1 MGNPVE
7 HYATDWKA
15 KLMQY
20 KMLIDGNWTDALDGE
35 TWQVVNPATEAPVA
49 AVPFGGAAEVEA
61 AIDAADRAL
70 PAWSG
75 MTAYER
81 GAILRDVADALRS
94 RADELAPIM
103 TAECGKPLGEA
114 KGEWGACAD
123 LFDWFAEE
131 GKRAYGRAIP
141 ARKADKRLLS
151 LPQPLGVVATITA
164 WNFPAYLL
172 ARKWAGALAAGCT
185 IVGRPSELTPMSA
198 MALASVMVEAGIP
211 RGVVNLVNGE
221 PGVMGAALLADP
233 RVRKLSFTGSQ
244 RVGQLLM
251 RGAAAGIKKLGM
263 ELGGSAPVL
272 VFADSDMQWAA
283 QQGVMAKFRNNG
295 QVCISPT
302 RFYVEQPALEDFLDA
317 AKVETE
323 KLVVGDG
330 MRAEVTNGPMVSAAG
345 RDKVERFV
353 ADALGKD
360 AALVCGGARPPIE
373 RGYFYQPTVLTDV
386 TSAMQIGCD
395 EVFGPVMAV
404 SAFQTV
410 DEALRLANATPYG
423 LAGYVMTRDLS
434 TATRC
439 YEGLDFGIVG
449 VNDMVPATAEAPFGG
464 SKTSGFGREGGQEG
478 LYEYMEQKFVSI
490 GVG

>member
-1 MGNPVE
+1 MIMQQK
-7 HYATDWKA
+7 ATA
-15 KLMQY
+15 MQY
-20 KMLIDGNWTDALDGE
+20 KMLIDGKWRDSFSGE
-35 TWQVVNPATEAPVA
+35 GWEVHNPASEALIA
-49 AVPFGGAAEVEA
+49 TVPFGGAAEATA
-61 AIDAADRAL
+61 AVDAAWRAL
-70 PAWSG
+70 PGWQG

-81 GAILRDVADALRS
+81 GGILRDIADALRG
-94 RADELAPIM
+94 RLDELARIM
-103 TAECGKPLGEA
+103 TAECGKPLLEA
-114 KGEWGACAD
+114 RGEWGACAD
-123 LFDWFAEE
+123 LFDWYAEE
-131 GKRAYGRAIP
+131 GKRAYGRTIP

-198 MALASVMVEAGIP
+198 MALANVMVEAGIP
-211 RGVVNLVNGE
+211 PGVVNLVNGE
-221 PGVMGAALLADP
+221 PQSMGAALLADA

-244 RVGQLLM
+244 RVGQILM
-251 RGAAAGIKKLGM
+251 RGAADGIKKLGM

-272 VFADSDMQWAA
+272 VFADSDITMAA
-283 QQGVMAKFRNNG
+283 QQGALAKFRNNG

-302 RFYVEQPALEDFLDA
+302 RFYVEQPALEDFLVA
-317 AKVETE
+317 VKAETE

-330 MRAEVTNGPMVSAAG
+330 LQPGVTNGPMVSAAG

-353 ADALGKD
+353 ADALDKQ
-360 AALVCGGARPPIE
+360 AALVCGGARPALE

-386 TSAMQIGCD
+386 TSDMQIGCD

-404 SAFQTV
+404 SAFTTL
-410 DEALRLANATPYG
+410 DEALQLANATPYG

-434 TATRC
+434 TATRV
-439 YEGLDFGIVG
+439 YEGLDFGIIG

-490 GVG
+490 GLV

>member
-1 MGNPVE
+1 
-7 HYATDWKA
+7 
-15 KLMQY
+15 MQY
-20 KMLIDGNWTDALDGE
+20 KMLIDGNWTEARDGD
-35 TWQVVNPATEAPVA
+35 TWQVVNPASEAPVA
-49 AVPFGGAAEVEA
+49 TVPFGGAAEVEA
-61 AIDAADRAL
+61 AIDAAQRAL
-70 PAWSG
+70 PGWGAL
-75 MTAYER
+75 TAYER
-81 GAILRDVADALRS
+81 GAILRDIADALRS
-94 RADELAPIM
+94 RVDELAPIM

-123 LFDWFAEE
+123 LFDWYAEE
-131 GKRAYGRAIP
+131 GKRAYGRTIP
-141 ARKADKRLLS
+141 ARKHDKRLLS

-198 MALASVMVEAGIP
+198 MALANVMVEAGIP

-221 PGVMGAALLADP
+221 PQTMGAALLADA

-244 RVGQLLM
+244 RVGQILM
-251 RGAAAGIKKLGM
+251 RAAADGIKKLGM

-272 VFADSDMQWAA
+272 VFADADMQWAA

-317 AKVETE
+317 VKVETE

-330 MRAEVTNGPMVSAAG
+330 MRAEVTNGPMVSRAG

-353 ADALGKD
+353 TDALSKS

-404 SAFQTV
+404 SAFHTL
-410 DEALRLANATPYG
+410 DEALHLANATPYG
-423 LAGYVMTRDLS
+423 LAGYVMTRNLS

-439 YEGLDFGIVG
+439 YEGLDFGIIG

-464 SKTSGFGREGGQEG
+464 SKNSGFGREGGQEG

-490 GVG
+490 GIV

>member
-7 HYATDWKA
+7 HYATKGKA

-20 KMLIDGNWTDALDGE
+20 KLLIDGNWTDALDGE
-35 TWQVVNPATEAPVA
+35 NWQVVNPATEAPVA

-70 PAWSG
+70 PAWQG

-81 GAILRDVADALRS
+81 GAILRDVADELRS

-198 MALASVMVEAGIP
+198 MALANVMVEAGIP

-221 PGVMGAALLADP
+221 PQTMGAALLADP

-283 QQGVMAKFRNNG
+283 QQGVLAKFRNNG

-345 RDKVERFV
+345 RDKVEHFV

-360 AALVCGGARPPIE
+360 AALVCGGARPPLE